1 MELKG
6 VKAAKDF
13 EGKYCEEENDKLKVK
28 RIPRSTKYRLLKRLA
43 EMGYLEQL
51 EGVDKRYR
59 YYKLSSKG
67 EAFKG
72 RLLKSILKELLEASN
87 LSPYERQLLELTKL
101 SKQIEVPFRDFKR
114 ISCSYGIPPKL
125 LLETLDTRVAEK
137 LGNKVV
143 VIKL

>member
-13 EGKYCEEENDKLKVK
+13 EGKYCEENGKLKVK
-28 RIPRSTKYRLLKRLA
+28 RIPRSTKYRLLRRLA
-43 EMGYLEQL
+43 EMGYLEFV

-59 YYKLSSKG
+59 YYKLSSRGKAYK
-67 EAFKG
+67 E
-72 RLLKSILKELLEASN
+72 RLLKSIFRELLEASN

-101 SKQIEVPFRDFKR
+101 SKQIEVPLRDFKR

-125 LLETLDTRVAEK
+125 LLEALNARVAEK